1 MFPKWEFFNMSD
13 KHKELEQLATPLIE
27 WLNKNYN
34 PHCKI
39 IIDTNSIEV
48 VSGELVVS
56 IK

>member
-1 MFPKWEFFNMSD
+1 MYIYRKMKE
-13 KHKELEQLATPLIE
+13 KQKELEQIATPLIE

-48 VSGELVVS
+48 VSGELIVN